1 MGRSHGSGES
11 PPQQGHARA
20 GITGVAPM
28 VTFRTRLIRIGF
40 LLGLLAVL
48 AYGTSLEPTQ
58 ALARPVGTG
67 GPDGEPYSGDPTGE
81 DLPSPT
87 PKPSPRA
94 AARLGV
100 EGLGQGKGALTMRHG
115 GFDSTGRW
123 SLYFRILVRLG
134 IR

>member
-1 MGRSHGSGES
+1 
-11 PPQQGHARA
+11 
-20 GITGVAPM
+20 M

-58 ALARPVGTG
+58 ELARPVGTG
-67 GPDGEPYSGDPTGE
+67 GPDGEPYSGDPTGD

-87 PKPSPRA
+87 PKPLGRA
-94 AARLGV
+94 AKLGV
-100 EGLGQGKGALTMRHG
+100 EGVDTGKGAITLRYRG
-115 GFDSTGRW
+115 LDSTGRW